1 MENSNEAMERS
12 ENDHWSIVSS
22 ALLGALAGYL
32 LVTPT
37 GRRLCHAAIELLD
50 DFSSECEKF
59 SRATIRAQTAA
70 VDSWKA
76 IETSFGASSRRAA
89 GR

>member
-1 MENSNEAMERS
+1 VENLNEAIERS
-12 ENDHWSIVSS
+12 ENGHWNIVSS

-32 LVTPT
+32 LVTPS
-37 GRRLCHAAIELLD
+37 GKRLCHAAIRLLD
-50 DFSSECEKF
+50 DFSSECEKL
-59 SRATIRAQTAA
+59 SQATIRAQTAA